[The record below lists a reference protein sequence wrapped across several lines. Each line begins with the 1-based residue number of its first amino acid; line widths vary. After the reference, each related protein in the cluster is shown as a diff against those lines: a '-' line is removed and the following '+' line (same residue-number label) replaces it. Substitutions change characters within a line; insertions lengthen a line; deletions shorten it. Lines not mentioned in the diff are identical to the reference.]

1 MWNICEI
8 LGQTCATLS
17 TGLLRDVCISR
28 KAQSPTVAQYLRP
41 PHLSETIPGGA
52 RPTNG
57 GVTLQGNKRRAMK
70 ITKT

>member
-1 MWNICEI
+1 MDIYICAFIEK
-8 LGQTCATLS
+8 Q
-17 TGLLRDVCISR
+17 
-28 KAQSPTVAQYLRP
+28 AQSPTVAQYLRP

>member
-1 MWNICEI
+1 MYIDMDIYICAFIEK
-8 LGQTCATLS
+8 Q
-17 TGLLRDVCISR
+17 
-28 KAQSPTVAQYLRP
+28 AQSPTVAQYLRP

-57 GVTLQGNKRRAMK
+57 GVPLQGNKRRAMK